1 MSDAQHYA
9 NHPHRPTSWLITA
22 LLSVFALVLSVLLL
36 LRVPRSVN
44 ALALLLLLLLCL
56 AVVGLVLMIRR
67 YATRLQDRII
77 RLEMRMR
84 LAALGRE
91 HDMARLSTRQLVA
104 LRFASDAELA
114 ALAERA
120 VRENLTPDQIK
131 RAVTNWQPD
140 LMRT

>member
-44 ALALLLLLLLCL
+44 ALALLLLCL

-77 RLEMRMR
+77 RLEMRVR

-131 RAVTNWQPD
+131 CAVTNWQPD

>member
-1 MSDAQHYA
+1 MSETQHYA
-9 NHPHRPTSWLITA
+9 NHPHRPTSWIITA

-44 ALALLLLLLLCL
+44 ALALLLLCL

-77 RLEMRMR
+77 RLEMRVR

-131 RAVTNWQPD
+131 RAVANWQPD

>member
-44 ALALLLLLLLCL
+44 ALALLLLCL

-77 RLEMRMR
+77 RLEMRVR

>member
-1 MSDAQHYA
+1 MPETQHYA
-9 NHPHRPTSWLITA
+9 NHPYRPTSWLITA

-44 ALALLLLLLLCL
+44 ALALLLLCL
-56 AVVGLVLMIRR
+56 AVLGLVLMIRR

-77 RLEMRMR
+77 RLEMRVR

>member
-44 ALALLLLLLLCL
+44 ALALLLLCL

-120 VRENLTPDQIK
+120 VRENMTPDQIK

>member
-44 ALALLLLLLLCL
+44 ALALLLLCL

>member
-22 LLSVFALVLSVLLL
+22 LLSVCALVLSVLWL

-44 ALALLLLLLLCL
+44 ALALLPCL
-56 AVVGLVLMIRR
+56 AVLGLVLMIRR

-77 RLEMRMR
+77 RLEMRVR
-84 LAALGRE
+84 LAGLGRE
-91 HDMARLSTRQLVA
+91 HEMALLSTWQLVA
-104 LRFASDAELA
+104 LRFASDAERA

-140 LMRT
+140 LLRT

>member
-1 MSDAQHYA
+1 MPETQHYA

-22 LLSVFALVLSVLLL
+22 LLSVCALVLSVLLL

-44 ALALLLLLLLCL
+44 ALALLLLCL
-56 AVVGLVLMIRR
+56 AVLGLVLMIRR

-77 RLEMRMR
+77 RLEMRVR

-120 VRENLTPDQIK
+120 VRENMTPDQIK